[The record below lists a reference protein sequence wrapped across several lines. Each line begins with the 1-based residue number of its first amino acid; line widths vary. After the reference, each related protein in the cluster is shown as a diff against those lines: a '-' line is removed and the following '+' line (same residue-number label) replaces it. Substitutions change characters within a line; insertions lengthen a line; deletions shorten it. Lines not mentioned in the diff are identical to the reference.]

1 MAKMKSNKLITNFP
15 VPLTEVENQNLSLTL
30 SGVVTGKGI
39 WRPAVTAGGDI
50 SWTYDEENSRDVPAT
65 MNIRGPE
72 GRAPYLKVNPENSH
86 LMWSRDGLT
95 HWQDTNQ
102 TTSGAVGPAGKD
114 GVDGKDGKDGTNGT
128 DGVTPEVQL
137 ESFSHNPTDPADTNG
152 GTRIS
157 FYYGP
162 DDEKNVSYSAFN
174 GAPGQ
179 GGGGGS
185 YLAGSGIHF
194 TENNTTINAKLN
206 GPDIGF
212 DTAGNICF
220 NTDGTDGGGFYNMI
234 EGHETLASGGS
245 NHVEGM
251 WTWAKGQ
258 GNHAQNVG
266 CSAIGYGVNAQ
277 GLWTCFISNSGDG
290 GDKWWNHGAG
300 TSVEGICNATRETP
314 YSADGRPLHEGIL
327 KVIGNGH
334 RLHPDVKYDASYVLS
349 DAFIF
354 YRDGTMWAAGDLE
367 VDGKIHGVS
376 DLAESAS
383 YAEKFW
389 NEYEEVPQYRGIGEG
404 FKDAFVSLQ
413 QLQNTKL
420 DKTVWDDYSGSFAPM
435 PSADR
440 QYLGYYLDSSSH
452 TSGWVDLS
460 NTFYTKS
467 SSDGR
472 YIRKGSEGLSL
483 SIGSSNTVQNDGK
496 CVAIG
501 NRCNVSGNSCA
512 VNDDNVSWDNSFAFG
527 WTSSAALYSLA
538 GGNKVSAY
546 NHSVA
551 IGYGGYN
558 NADGKCIASNY
569 SVAMGDACEAY
580 NYSQAFGR
588 GVKFTGEN
596 TAHGRGGLAI
606 GGWNKT
612 QSDALF
618 IVGNGTGNG
627 NSRSDAM
634 VVGLDGGVSATR
646 FANKSGSDDVG
657 SYQGIN
663 NVQVYP
669 AGTSTSNLPDDGVLR
684 IFLES

>member
-15 VPLTEVENQNLSLTL
+15 VPLSEEENQNLNLTL
-30 SGVVTGKGI
+30 SGVLTGKGI
-39 WRPAVTAGGDI
+39 WRPAVNASGDI
-50 SWTYDEENSRDVPAT
+50 SWTYDEENSRDVPT
-65 MNIRGPE
+65 PMNIRGPE
-72 GRAPYLKVNPENSH
+72 GKAPFLRVNSANSH
-86 LMWSRDGLT
+86 LEWSRDRIS
-95 HWQDTNQ
+95 WEDTKQ

-114 GVDGKDGKDGTNGT
+114 GVDGQNGTNGT
-128 DGVTPEVQL
+128 DGVTPVVSV
-137 ESFSHNPTDPADTNG
+137 ESFSHNPTDPEGTNG

-162 DDEKNVSYSAFN
+162 DDEKNKTYSAFN

-185 YLAGSGIHF
+185 YLEGKGIVF
-194 TENNTTINAKLN
+194 TENNTTINAKIN
-206 GPDIGF
+206 GPDIRF
-212 DTAGNICF
+212 DGTDSISF
-220 NTDGTDGGGFYNMI
+220 NTDGVDAGGFYNMI
-234 EGHETLASGGS
+234 EGHETWASGAA

-277 GLWTCFISNSGDG
+277 GLWTCFISDSGDG

-300 TSVEGICNATRETP
+300 ASVEGICNRTRETT
-314 YSADGRPLHEGIL
+314 YSGEGATRGPVHGGIL

-334 RLHPDVKYDASYVLS
+334 RLHPDIREDASYVLS

-354 YRDGTMWAAGDLE
+354 YRDGTMWTSGSLE
-367 VDGKIHGVS
+367 IGGRIHGVS
-376 DLAESAS
+376 DLAESAT

-389 NEYEEVPQYRGIGEG
+389 NEYEEVPQYRGIGDK
-404 FKDAFVSLQ
+404 FKSAFDSLQ
-413 QLQNTKL
+413 GLQNTKL
-420 DKTVWDDYSGSFAPM
+420 DQDVWDDYSGSFVPM

-440 QYLGYYLDSSSH
+440 QYLGYFLNSVTH
-452 TSGWVDLS
+452 TSGWVNLGDNFFS
-460 NTFYTKS
+460 KTE
-467 SSDGR
+467 SDGR
-472 YIRKGSEGLSL
+472 YIQKGAGALSL
-483 SIGSSNTVQNDGK
+483 NIGNNNTVQNDGK

-501 NRCNVSGNSCA
+501 NGCNVSGNSCA
-512 VNDDNVSWDNSFAFG
+512 VNDGNVSWDNSFAFG

-538 GGNKVSAY
+538 GGNKVRAY
-546 NHSVA
+546 DHSVA

-558 NADGKCIASNY
+558 NEDGKCIASNY

-580 NYSQAFGR
+580 NYSQSFGR
-588 GVKFTGEN
+588 GVKFTGES
-596 TAHGRGGLAI
+596 TAHGRGALAI

-612 QSDALF
+612 QSNALF
-618 IVGNGTGNG
+618 VVGNGTGNG

-646 FANKSGSDDVG
+646 FANKSGYDNVG

-684 IFLES
+684 IFLEN

>member
-1 MAKMKSNKLITNFP
+1 MAKMESNKLITNFP
-15 VPLTEVENQNLSLTL
+15 VPLSEEENQNLSLTL
-30 SGVVTGKGI
+30 SGVVTRNGI

-50 SWTYDEENSRDVPAT
+50 SWEYDVSNSRVPPDSQ
-65 MNIRGPE
+65 NIRGPE
-72 GRAPYLKVNPENSH
+72 GKAPFLRVNPENSH
-86 LMWSRDGLT
+86 LEWSRDRIY
-95 HWQDTNQ
+95 WQDTEQ

-114 GVDGKDGKDGTNGT
+114 GVDGQNGTNGT
-128 DGVTPEVQL
+128 DGVTPVVSVEA
-137 ESFSHNPTDPADTNG
+137 FSHMPTDPENTNG

-157 FYYGP
+157 FNYGAGDP
-162 DDEKNVSYSAFN
+162 KNISYSAFN
-174 GAPGQ
+174 GAYCS
-179 GGGGGS
+179 GGSGGGS
-185 YLAGSGIHF
+185 YRAGQGIRF
-194 TENNTTINAKLN
+194 TENDTTINAKLN

-220 NTDGTDGGGFYNMI
+220 NTDGTDGGGFFNMI
-234 EGHETLASGGS
+234 EGHETWASGAA

-251 WTWAKGQ
+251 WTLAKGQ

-277 GLWTCFISNSGDG
+277 GLWTCFVSDSGDG

-300 TSVEGICNATRETP
+300 ASVEGICNRTRETT
-314 YSADGRPLHEGIL
+314 YSGEGATRGPIHGGIL

-334 RLHPDVKYDASYVLS
+334 RLHPDVREDASYVLS

-354 YRDGTMWAAGDLE
+354 YRDGTMWTSGSLE
-367 VDGKIHGVS
+367 IGGKIHGVS
-376 DLAESAS
+376 DLAESAT

-389 NEYEEVPQYRGIGEG
+389 NEYEEVPQYRGIAEG
-404 FKDAFVSLQ
+404 FKDAFDSLQ
-413 QLQNTKL
+413 ELENKKL
-420 DKTVWDDYSGSFAPM
+420 DQDVWDDYSGSFAPM

-440 QYLGYYLDSSSH
+440 QYLGYYLDSQGH

-460 NTFYTKS
+460 NTFYTKTS
-467 SSDGR
+467 ADGR
-472 YIRKGSEGLSL
+472 YIRKGSDGLSL
-483 SIGSSNTVQNDGK
+483 NIGSSNTVQNDGK

-512 VNDDNVSWDNSFAFG
+512 VNDDNVAWDNSFAFG
-527 WTSSAALYSLA
+527 WGNSAELYSIA
-538 GGNKVSAY
+538 GGHGVRAY
-546 NHSVA
+546 HHSLAV
-551 IGYGGYN
+551 GNGN
-558 NADGKCIASNY
+558 NTEDGKCRASNY
-569 SVAMGDACEAY
+569 SLALGDACEAY

-588 GVKFTGEN
+588 GVKFTGN
-596 TAHGRGGLAI
+596 ANGKGGLAI
-606 GGWNKT
+606 GGWNQT

-618 IVGNGTGNG
+618 VIGNGTGNG

-646 FANKSGSDDVG
+646 FANKSGSDNVG